1 MSSSVFN
8 MSMPDT
14 LRRHAEGRTRVGG
27 YGSVA
32 EYIRDLIRMDQRQ
45 NPVKNDPG
53 ADSPRRVSQLAS
65 AARPT
70 FGADAFRR
78 RDRY

>member
-1 MSSSVFN
+1 MSNTVFN
-8 MSMPDT
+8 MTMPET
-14 LRRHAEGRTRVGG
+14 LRRHAEGRARVGG

-32 EYIRDLIRMDQRQ
+32 EYIRDLIRIDQRQ

-53 ADSPRRVSQLAS
+53 ADLPTRVNQFAS

-70 FGADAFRR
+70 FDNGGFVRGRR
-78 RDRY
+78 Y